1 MHTPR
6 VRQQNYFSVDF
17 QDCFFSIKVRIEF
30 YSVTIQKA
38 ESESVKKEKI
48 FTPYLFRTILLPHAC
63 IIVKWA
69 GPGGLEGPKYV

>member
-48 FTPYLFRTILLPHAC
+48 FAPYRSVLFYYRMHALLLSGRGRAD
-63 IIVKWA
+63 
-69 GPGGLEGPKYV
+69 